1 MGTYS
6 ISCWGS
12 SSLQNNIKTSQL
24 YPIKSLKMFYEGDL
38 QSGIGLAMQ
47 EAKLVG
53 CFVTDGGEES
63 QLWENEF
70 LQDDSLKD
78 LLAEQTV
85 LLRLVAGSQEAGF
98 LAAIY
103 PLPKTPTFV
112 LIKSGE
118 LKEYIA
124 SGVSKE
130 DFIKRLVVVLET
142 RGPTSAPSNP
152 STTPSTSSSP
162 NPTTQH
168 SRIEQQTANIAA
180 TLAERSRRLEAQ
192 KRALDAAEKAKRA
205 ADAKAKKEA
214 AEAGNPKAVNEQK
227 YAKQQAQRQK
237 EAREERARILKRVE
251 DDKAERKERE
261 AQRKREALAKLEG
274 EKEAEQAIAGSS
286 ASALPARGGANAK
299 ECAVQVRLFD
309 GSTIRSRFPSTG
321 SLLKDVRPWVDGK
334 QEGDTPYTFKQVLS
348 PLPNKNIEMSEEEH
362 TFTALGLTPSA
373 TLILVPVADYTSA
386 YEGGGGLVSS
396 AASGGYSLISLGLG
410 LVTGALG
417 SLFGGS
423 AAPAPPPAP
432 AAASGPSPASASI
445 NVRTLGDQRKESK
458 KDDQQ
463 FYNGNAT
470 NFQPRKDD
478 DEGKE
483 D

>member
-1 MGTYS
+1 
-6 ISCWGS
+6 
-12 SSLQNNIKTSQL
+12 
-24 YPIKSLKMFYEGDL
+24 MFYGGDL

-53 CFVTDGGEES
+53 CFVTDSGEES
-63 QLWENEF
+63 QHWENEF
-70 LQDDSLKD
+70 LQDSPLKD

-112 LIKSGE
+112 LIKNGE

-130 DFIKRLVVVLET
+130 DFVKRLSVVLES
-142 RGPTSAPSNP
+142 RGPTSQPSNL
-152 STTPSTSSSP
+152 STTQSTSQNTPVSMDSQAPAAGLSTSSSP
-162 NPTTQH
+162 NATTQN
-168 SRIEQQTANIAA
+168 SRIEQQTANIGA

-192 KRALDAAEKAKRA
+192 KRSLDAAEKAKKA

-214 AEAGNPKAVNEQK
+214 AEAGNPKAISEQK

-237 EAREERARILKRVE
+237 EAREEKARILKRVE

-261 AQRKREALAKLEG
+261 ALRKREALAKLEG
-274 EKEAEQAIAGSS
+274 EKESEKAVAESS

-321 SLLKDVRPWVDGK
+321 SLLKDVRPWVDEK

-362 TFTALGLTPSA
+362 TFTTLGLTPSA

-386 YEGGGGLVSS
+386 YEGGGGIVSR
-396 AASGGYSLISLGLG
+396 AASGGYALISSSVG

-417 SLFGGS
+417 SFLGGS
-423 AAPAPPPAP
+423 AAPTPAP
-432 AAASGPSPASASI
+432 AAPSGPAPPSAAI
-445 NVRTLGDQRKESK
+445 NVRTLRDQRQESK

-478 DEGKE
+478 DESKE

>member
-1 MGTYS
+1 M
-6 ISCWGS
+6 
-12 SSLQNNIKTSQL
+12 
-24 YPIKSLKMFYEGDL
+24 
-38 QSGIGLAMQ
+38 
-47 EAKLVG
+47 
-53 CFVTDGGEES
+53 ES
-63 QLWENEF
+63 QTP
-70 LQDDSLKD
+70 
-78 LLAEQTV
+78 A
-85 LLRLVAGSQEAGF
+85 AG
-98 LAAIY
+98 
-103 PLPKTPTFV
+103 
-112 LIKSGE
+112 
-118 LKEYIA
+118 
-124 SGVSKE
+124 
-130 DFIKRLVVVLET
+130 
-142 RGPTSAPSNP
+142 PS
-152 STTPSTSSSP
+152 SSSSP

-396 AASGGYSLISLGLG
+396 AASGGYSLISSGFG

-458 KDDQQ
+458 KEDQQ
-463 FYNGNAT
+463 FYNGNAVS
-470 NFQPRKDD
+470 NALGFAIFLELFQAMRY
-478 DEGKE
+478 
-483 D
+483 